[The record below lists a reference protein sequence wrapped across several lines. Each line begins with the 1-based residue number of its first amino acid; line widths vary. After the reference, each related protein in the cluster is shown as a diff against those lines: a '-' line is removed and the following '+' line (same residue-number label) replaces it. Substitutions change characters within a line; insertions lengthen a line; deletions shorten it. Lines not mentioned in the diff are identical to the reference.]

1 MSEALPAFQ
10 FYRETRLKEV
20 ELNGRK
26 VRIPEE
32 WEVVELGEIA
42 KFQRGYSYRRA
53 DLSETR
59 TSKRFITINDLE
71 KEGGVKRTAE
81 RIYLKESVQVKERF
95 ILSPGDILIANTDM
109 TKGFIIGAPL
119 IITSDLIPEDGI
131 AVFSMDLT
139 KLIFD
144 KENINSHFL
153 FYWLSW
159 GTVRTIMKAFSQGLN
174 VQHLNHDLVKTVKVV
189 LPPLEEQK
197 KIAGVLRSIDEAIQA
212 IEESIAKLERLKKG
226 TMETLLTRGINH
238 TRFKTVELNG
248 RKVEIPE
255 EWEVVELGEVAERIK
270 KSIDPQKL
278 PNELFE
284 LYSIPAFHETGK
296 PEIVKGSSI
305 KSTKFVIDVGVV
317 LFGKLNPRIP
327 KIWLVTGE
335 SDYKKISSTEFIPLK
350 PVRNLK
356 SEFLYYA
363 LQDKYFIQISQQVVT
378 GSTPS
383 RQRINPNKFMK
394 LKIPLPP
401 IEEQKKIAEILRTI
415 DGAIEAKREKREKLE
430 RMKRAVMEKLLTGEV
445 RVR

>member
-10 FYRETRLKEV
+10 FYRETRFKEV

-32 WEVVELGEIA
+32 WEVVELGEVVTIRRKKSIRNVSEVAVIPMEKVPQDNNLFAEFEIMPIEEVKSSTYCAAGDLLLA
-42 KFQRGYSYRRA
+42 KITPSFENGKQGIVPFNIPNGFALATTEVYPLVPSE
-53 DLSETR
+53 DL
-59 TSKRFITINDLE
+59 D
-71 KEGGVKRTAE
+71 
-81 RIYLKESVQVKERF
+81 
-95 ILSPGDILIANTDM
+95 
-109 TKGFIIGAPL
+109 
-119 IITSDLIPEDGI
+119 
-131 AVFSMDLT
+131 VF
-139 KLIFD
+139 
-144 KENINSHFL
+144 FL
-153 FYWLSW
+153 FYLLKDKRFRRVLEVRMI
-159 GTVRTIMKAFSQGLN
+159 GTTGRQR
-174 VQHLNHDLVKTVKVV
+174 VQKTDLIKLQIP

-197 KIAGVLRSIDEAIQA
+197 KIAEVLRSIDEAIQA
-212 IEESIAKLERLKKG
+212 VEESIAKLERLKKG

-394 LKIPLPP
+394 LQIPLPP
-401 IEEQKKIAEILRTI
+401 LSEQKKIAEILRTI